1 MEIKISGTALGVL
14 VPVVVAIIGGVFAL
28 GRSINSAQ
36 VEHQKEIIEE
46 YKNSSQLDV
55 PNLISA
61 LRQSANELKLS
72 ATERHVLDD
81 AKTRVNE
88 YAKRIGA
95 CDVKLKEAEQKITQ
109 MTEGFTKEQT
119 QCAAQIGNLKSEL
132 ESYVPETKDIK
143 LKRGIAAE
151 LIRGKIMLGI
161 GSIYNNRAV
170 IYVNSNT
177 IYLNVGES
185 TKIKSDR
192 GDCDL
197 WLTGVDEKADEGVF
211 KLNCPIEHKPSSI
224 SE

>member
-14 VPVVVAIIGGVFAL
+14 VPVVVTIIGGAFAL

-46 YKNSSQLDV
+46 YKNSSQLDA

-61 LRQSANELKLS
+61 LRQSANALKLS

-81 AKTRVNE
+81 AKARVNE
-88 YAKRIGA
+88 YARRIGA
-95 CDVKLKEAEQKITQ
+95 CDVKLKESEQKITQ

-119 QCAAQIGNLKSEL
+119 QCVAQIGNLKSEL

-143 LKRGIAAE
+143 LKLGIAAE
-151 LIRGKIMLGI
+151 LIRGKVMLGV
-161 GSIYNNRAV
+161 GAIYNNRAV

-192 GDCDL
+192 RDCDL
-197 WLTGVDEKADEGVF
+197 WLTGVDEKAGEGIF
-211 KLNCPIEHKPSSI
+211 KLNCPIEHKLTSI
-224 SE
+224 P